1 MSPAPVAGAAR
12 TGHPVRRPVGP
23 RRVSGPARRPVGVTT
38 PAPRGVTPPLH
49 RVVDH
54 PVLDR
59 LIRGRTWI
67 GIVGFALIGI
77 VAMQVTLLKLNAG
90 IGRSVERATQLTRE
104 NSLLTMQVSTLR
116 AADLRQAGTTRE
128 GMVYP
133 PPGDVRY
140 LRAGRA
146 DPGRTA
152 ASIRPPRTTGAGA
165 AAGGSTSQSSTAS
178 GYASQASVGGGAA
191 GGAGAPVGGAA
202 TASAGG

>member
-1 MSPAPVAGAAR
+1 VAEAAR
-12 TGHPVRRPVGP
+12 TAPPVRRPVGP
-23 RRVSGPARRPVGVTT
+23 RRVSGPARRPVVAA
-38 PAPRGVTPPLH
+38 PAPRAVAPPRH

-54 PVLDR
+54 PLLDR

-77 VAMQVTLLKLNAG
+77 VAMQVTRLKLNAG

-116 AADLRQAGTTRE
+116 AAELRQAGTARQ
-128 GMVYP
+128 GMVYA

-146 DPGRTA
+146 DAGRAA
-152 ASIRPPRTTGAGA
+152 ASILPPRTTTRAGT
-165 AAGGSTSQSSTAS
+165 GSGDTTSQTSTAS
-178 GYASQASVGGGAA
+178 GYGSQALGGVGAGTPAGVAAAA
-191 GGAGAPVGGAA
+191 G
-202 TASAGG
+202 AGG

>member
-1 MSPAPVAGAAR
+1 
-12 TGHPVRRPVGP
+12 
-23 RRVSGPARRPVGVTT
+23 
-38 PAPRGVTPPLH
+38 
-49 RVVDH
+49 VVDH

-116 AADLRQAGTTRE
+116 AADLRQAGTPRQ
-128 GMVYP
+128 GMVYA

-146 DPGRTA
+146 DAGRAA
-152 ASIRPPRTTGAGA
+152 ASILPPRTTA
-165 AAGGSTSQSSTAS
+165 
-178 GYASQASVGGGAA
+178 GGAA
-191 GGAGAPVGGAA
+191 GTGTTSPSSTDSGYGTQAAGGGTAGVTGGAPTGGAA
-202 TASAGG
+202 AASAGG

>member
-1 MSPAPVAGAAR
+1 
-12 TGHPVRRPVGP
+12 
-23 RRVSGPARRPVGVTT
+23 
-38 PAPRGVTPPLH
+38 
-49 RVVDH
+49 VVDH

-116 AADLRQAGTTRE
+116 AADLRQAGTTPE

-146 DPGRTA
+146 DPGRAA
-152 ASIRPPRTTGAGA
+152 ASIRPPGTTGA

-178 GYASQASVGGGAA
+178 GYPSQASVGGGAA

>member
-1 MSPAPVAGAAR
+1 
-12 TGHPVRRPVGP
+12 
-23 RRVSGPARRPVGVTT
+23 
-38 PAPRGVTPPLH
+38 
-49 RVVDH
+49 VVDH

-146 DPGRTA
+146 DPGRAA
-152 ASIRPPRTTGAGA
+152 ASIRPPRTTGAGAGAGA